1 VPPGYSERMIPQREI
16 APGVRV
22 SALGFGG
29 YHLGIPEE
37 SEAIRLLDAAIDAG
51 ITFLDNAWEYNR
63 HVSEERMGK
72 ALAAGGKRDQVFLMT
87 KVCTHGRGADV
98 AMQQLEES
106 LRRLRTDHLDLWQ
119 IHEVVYDDD
128 PARHYAKGGAVEAL
142 DRAKREGK
150 VRFVGFTGHKRPM
163 IHREMIERG
172 YPFDTVQMPLN
183 VLDPNFRS
191 FEKHVLPLALERGI
205 HALGMKPF
213 AEGRML
219 QDGGV
224 DADDALRYAM
234 SLPVLTTITGIDSQ
248 AVLDHHLR
256 IANDFRPLD
265 QAALQQLRDKYAQRA
280 TDGHLELYKTSM
292 KNDADEGRAQ
302 HGFPPMTELAM

>member
-1 VPPGYSERMIPQREI
+1 MIPQREI
-16 APGVRV
+16 APGVPV

-29 YHLGIPEE
+29 YHLGIIPDEA
-37 SEAIRLLDAAIDAG
+37 EAIRLLQAAIDAG
-51 ITFLDNAWEYNR
+51 ITFLDNAWEYNQ

-72 ALAAGGKRDQVFLMT
+72 ALAGGRRDQVFLMT

-142 DRAKREGK
+142 DKAKRDGK

-191 FEKHVLPLALERGI
+191 FEKHVLPLVRERGM

-265 QAALQQLRDKYAQRA
+265 EVTMQKLRDKYADRA

-292 KNDADEGRAQ
+292 KNDADEGRAV
-302 HGFPPMTELAM
+302 HGFPPMSQLAM

>member
-1 VPPGYSERMIPQREI
+1 MIPQREI
-16 APGVRV
+16 APGVSV
-22 SALGFGG
+22 SAIGFGG
-29 YHLGIPEE
+29 YHLGIIRDEA
-37 SEAIRLLDAAIDAG
+37 EAIRLLQAAIDAG
-51 ITFLDNAWEYNR
+51 ITFLDNAWEYNQ

-72 ALAAGGKRDQVFLMT
+72 ALAGGRRDQVFLMT

-98 AMQQLEES
+98 AMRQLEES

-119 IHEVVYDDD
+119 IHEVIYDDC
-128 PARHYAKGGAVEAL
+128 PARNYAPGGAIEAL
-142 DRAKREGK
+142 DKAKREGK

-191 FEKHVLPLALERGI
+191 FEKHVLPLARERGI
-205 HALGMKPF
+205 HVLGMKPF

-219 QDGGV
+219 KDGGV

-265 QAALQQLRDKYAQRA
+265 ELTMQKLRDTYAARA

-302 HGFPPMTELAM
+302 HGFPPMSELAM